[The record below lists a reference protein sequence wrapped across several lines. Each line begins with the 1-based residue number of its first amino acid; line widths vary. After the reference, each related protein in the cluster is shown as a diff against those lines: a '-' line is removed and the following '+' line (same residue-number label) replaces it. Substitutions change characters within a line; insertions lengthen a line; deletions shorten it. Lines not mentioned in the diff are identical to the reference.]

1 MPRDWRSGGDH
12 PLDGR
17 GAPAPP
23 ASSSSSISATN
34 GGGTTGPPLTHHL
47 PLQLVSQREGVGGS
61 PLAVT
66 TARKALAAF
75 SAAGGHWR
83 CAKSMPAAASLTLA
97 GATVHSRSASAAP
110 RSPPALAVAM

>member
-1 MPRDWRSGGDH
+1 M
-12 PLDGR
+12 
-17 GAPAPP
+17 
-23 ASSSSSISATN
+23 
-34 GGGTTGPPLTHHL
+34 
-47 PLQLVSQREGVGGS
+47 
-61 PLAVT
+61 AVT